1 MGLYLYGIRLTK
13 MTVEITLPLL
23 GTYQVW
29 AGLPVLAVGW
39 AFLIALFLAIHFD
52 NKKEEN

>member
-1 MGLYLYGIRLTK
+1 

-29 AGLPVLAVGW
+29 LGL
-39 AFLIALFLAIHFD
+39 FLIAGGMLMMTALMVAAHID
-52 NKKEEN
+52 SKR

>member
-1 MGLYLYGIRLTK
+1 MEQGLLK

-39 AFLIALFLAIHFD
+39 TFLIALFFAIHFD

>member
-1 MGLYLYGIRLTK
+1 MEQGLLK
-13 MTVEITLPLL
+13 MTLEITLPLL